1 MDVFQNLF
9 NGFVIASSGSNLM
22 YAFMGSVLGTA
33 VGVLPGLGPSA
44 TISILLPMMYSMNST
59 TSSIIFLAGI
69 FYGAMYG
76 GSTTSILMRLP
87 GEAASVVT
95 CIDGYEM
102 AKNGRAGAALAI
114 AAIGS
119 FVAGTVGVVGLTF
132 LAPPLAAFAI
142 QFGPPEYFSMTLVG
156 ILLAVFLAGGS
167 PAKGL
172 IMLAL
177 GVLLANV
184 GLDPMSGADR
194 FTFGIMQLQSGFDFI
209 TVAMGLFGLSEILL
223 TLEKKIEAQF
233 VTHKI
238 GKLFPSKKE
247 WLDSQWAIVRGSL
260 IGFFVGIIPGGG
272 PSIAALTSYAM
283 EKKMSKHPE
292 EFGKGAIAGV
302 AGPESANNAASS
314 ASFIPL
320 MTLGIPG
327 NASIAMIFAA
337 LMIQGVT
344 PGPFMV
350 TENPDVFWG
359 VVASMYIGNIM
370 LLILNLP
377 LVGVW
382 VQLLKVPFGILGPV
396 IVLFTSVGVYSL
408 SNEAFNIYFFVAFGI
423 LGYILRKL
431 DFDSSPLIM
440 AFILTPLIEN
450 ALRQSLIISRG
461 SLAIFFTRPISL
473 GFIVV
478 FVIVAVWQIYGAYR
492 KTRRNYSCTEEH
504 CEGGLGE

>member
-1 MDVFQNLF
+1 MDIFHNLL
-9 NGFVIASSGSNLM
+9 NGFSIALSGTNLM
-22 YAFMGSVLGTA
+22 FAFLGALLGTA

-44 TISILLPMMYSMNST
+44 TISILLPAMYGMNSPT
-59 TSSIIFLAGI
+59 TSIIFLAGI

-76 GSTTSILMRLP
+76 GSTTSILLRLP

-102 AKNGRAGAALAI
+102 AKKGRAGAALAI

-119 FVAGTVGVVGLTF
+119 FIAGTVGIVGLTF

-142 QFGPPEYFSMTLVG
+142 RFGPPEYFSMTLVG

-172 IMLAL
+172 IMLAT

-184 GLDPMSGADR
+184 GLDPISGADR
-194 FTFGIMQLQSGFDFI
+194 FTFGFIQLQSGFDFI
-209 TVAMGLFGLSEILL
+209 TLAMGLFGLSEILL
-223 TLEKKIEAQF
+223 TLEKKVAAEF
-233 VTHKI
+233 VTQKI
-238 GKLFPSKKE
+238 GRLYPSLQE

-260 IGFFVGIIPGGG
+260 IGFFTGIIPGGG
-272 PSIAALTSYAM
+272 PAIAALISYAT
-283 EKKMSKHPE
+283 EKKASKTPE
-292 EFGKGAIAGV
+292 LFGKGAIAGV

-314 ASFIPL
+314 SSFIPL
-320 MTLGIPG
+320 LTLGIPG

-350 TENPDVFWG
+350 SEHPEIFWG

-377 LVGVW
+377 LVGLW
-382 VQLLKVPFGILGPV
+382 VQLLKVPFGILGPT
-396 IVLFTSVGVYSL
+396 IVLFTAVGVYSL
-408 SNEAFNIYFFVAFGI
+408 ANETFNIFFFVAFGI

-431 DFDSSPLIM
+431 DFETGPLIM
-440 AFILTPLIEN
+440 AFILAPLIEN
-450 ALRQSLIISRG
+450 ALRQSLIISAG
-461 SLAIFFTRPISL
+461 SLSIFFTRPISA
-473 GFIVV
+473 GFLVVFAIVV
-478 FVIVAVWQIYGAYR
+478 GWQIYKSLSQQKSRG
-492 KTRRNYSCTEEH
+492 SCTDEH
-504 CEGGLGE
+504 CSN